1 MTGGADDDVW
11 QLYAKGVKKLAA
23 EKETPL
29 PSKKRPKKQ
38 EEKND
43 PLPEAWTAM
52 PKTMPQQPIV
62 PIKEE
67 TKTEKQPAK
76 EKKAWKKE
84 PLDLRVE
91 RNLSLGDV
99 VIEGRLDLHG
109 LTESEAHERL
119 SVFIEAAF
127 GRSKRLVLVI
137 TGKGG
142 EGVLRANMPRW
153 CDVPP
158 LDECVLA
165 VRAAAPH
172 HGGEG
177 AYYVLLRKKNA

>member
-1 MTGGADDDVW
+1 MTGGADDEIW

-23 EKETPL
+23 EKEAPL
-29 PSKKRPKKQ
+29 PPKKKPKKQ
-38 EEKND
+38 EAKNE
-43 PLPEAWTAM
+43 PLPEAWTAAM
-52 PKTMPQQPIV
+52 
-62 PIKEE
+62 E
-67 TKTEKQPAK
+67 TKAQDPLSLEIKTEKQPAK

-109 LTESEAHERL
+109 LTESEAHEQL
-119 SVFIEAAF
+119 LVFIEAAF

>member
-1 MTGGADDDVW
+1 MTGGADDEIW
-11 QLYAKGVKKLAA
+11 QLYAKGVKKLSA
-23 EKETPL
+23 EKEPPL
-29 PSKKRPKKQ
+29 PSKKKPKKQ
-38 EEKND
+38 EEKNN
-43 PLPEAWTAM
+43 PLPEAWTAVSEAA
-52 PKTMPQQPIV
+52 PQESSPA
-62 PIKEE
+62 KEE
-67 TKTEKQPAK
+67 SKAEKQPAK
-76 EKKAWKKE
+76 ETKVWKKE

-119 SVFIEAAF
+119 LVFIDAAF
-127 GRSKRLVLVI
+127 GRGKRLVLVI

-142 EGVLRANMPRW
+142 EGVLRANVPRW
-153 CDVPP
+153 CNVPP
-158 LDECVLA
+158 LDERVLA

-177 AYYVLLRKKNA
+177 AYYILLRKKNA

>member
-1 MTGGADDDVW
+1 MTGGADDEIW
-11 QLYAKGVKKLAA
+11 QLYAKGVKRLAA

-29 PSKKRPKKQ
+29 LPKKKPKKQ
-38 EEKND
+38 EEKNA
-43 PLPEAWTAM
+43 PLPEAWQATTE
-52 PKTMPQQPIV
+52 KKPQEP
-62 PIKEE
+62 PPLKEE
-67 TKTEKQPAK
+67 TKAEKQPAK
-76 EKKAWKKE
+76 ETKVWKKE

-119 SVFIEAAF
+119 LVFIDVAF
-127 GRSKRLVLVI
+127 GRGKRLVLVI

-158 LDECVLA
+158 LDEKVLA